1 MCGSD
6 ITYQQPATVDYGESM
21 RDGLQAQVDLAPA
34 FFAAEADP
42 NTGRKAYARLNQEIL
57 NESLLGRKVTYDE
70 EGRIIKGF
78 KSDSS
83 KFQIVSEPKM
93 DSERTETTMKKGNG
107 RNRKYDEQYLSVE
120 SIVPNYVIYNT
131 ETGERVG
138 SADNTKDVLAQVRNL
153 GGTGMSPIYEE
164 DENGNVVKD
173 PSKAGQTTY
182 TGGGM
187 VSNIG
192 GDQEREFINPD
203 GSKSTRK
210 AGFDENGNFA
220 GVSALA
226 RDLQQ
231 LDTAQ
236 RFAGELKAIEDNAE
250 QFTEAYRSQGNIKSA
265 LSKVQQLNNV
275 SSIPSDIS
283 ARGNALT
290 DIASSFNVP
299 QIGIGQQQPQQALGG
314 QQQDPNAFTGRPQV
328 AQGSGMAAGMGGQQ
342 QNTYVDP
349 NTGRQLEERVY
360 APMPEEVGVQKQA
373 PAPIDDPRQGV
384 TSKGSQRLPED
395 QRRQAL
401 SVHTRRRGGT
411 YITEIR
417 DLAGNV
423 IEQHSSDNP
432 QDAKAWGE
440 KNLERVK
447 SERDYEVRQEQ
458 KAQADAAQD
467 MAGQQQAS
475 GLLQSVTNN
484 QQSPA
489 GGQQQQGGGQ
499 QQQVSGQ
506 GALPTVSAE
515 GVGDMGG
522 LRSQMLT
529 QAKEDLA
536 LGGDLSQREL
546 RNAQQQARMASTA
559 RGRERDTSSILA
571 ELQNNEMASR
581 ARQAERRGFASQ
593 VYGMEGQVGVADAQL
608 QLQAEMANQ
617 QTSLAAQSA
626 NQQAR
631 MQQQAQLLDAAK
643 ADIDRGVAVDQMNT
657 QYEMAGLAQDRG
669 AAAQMVGLE
678 QATVIDPT
686 QAMFGRPSGA
696 GTIAGQNLYGNAASN
711 NQMPMLYNP
720 SQGAEF
726 AANQAAGLNS
736 YNAAYMG
743 AQAQVSAGKSAMFGN
758 IVGGIAGGLGTAFGG
773 KMCWVAREVYGSHNP
788 RWVMFRNWMLGE
800 SPSWFRILYMN
811 FGERFARFIKDK
823 PRLKAR
829 IRKWMDSKINRSV

>member
-6 ITYQQPATVDYGESM
+6 ITYQPPATVDYGESM

-34 FFAAEADP
+34 LFRAEADSA
-42 NTGRKAYARLNQEIL
+42 TGRKAYARLNQEIL
-57 NESLLGRKVTYDE
+57 NESLLGRKVTYDS
-70 EGRIIKGF
+70 EGRIVKGF

-83 KFQIVSEPKM
+83 KYEIISEPTLK
-93 DSERTETTMKKGNG
+93 TEVLKGNKINSSNSHQSLS
-107 RNRKYDEQYLSVE
+107 REEMVSNFVVYDQE
-120 SIVPNYVIYNT
+120 S
-131 ETGERVG
+131 GEKVG
-138 SADNTKDVLAQVRNL
+138 SYETSEEALKEVRVL
-153 GGTGMSPIYEE
+153 GGTGYSPIYEE
-164 DENGNVVKD
+164 DGNGNVVKD
-173 PSKAGQTTY
+173 LTQAGKTTY

-192 GDQEREFINPD
+192 GDQEREFIEAD
-203 GSKSTRK
+203 GTKNTRK
-210 AGFDENGNFA
+210 AGFDKDGNFA

-236 RFAGELKAIEDNAE
+236 RFTGELKAIEENAD
-250 QFTEAYRSQGNIKSA
+250 QFTQAYRSQGNIKGA
-265 LSKVQQLNNV
+265 LAKVQQLSDV
-275 SSIPSDIS
+275 SSTPANIS
-283 ARGNALT
+283 ARGNSLT
-290 DIASSFNVP
+290 DIAKSFNAP
-299 QIGIGQQQPQQALGG
+299 QIGVGQQSSQQAMGG
-314 QQQDPNAFTGRPQV
+314 QQQDPNRIAGDPQV
-328 AQGSGMAAGMGGQQ
+328 AQGSGMASGMGGQQ
-342 QNTYVDP
+342 QEMPNDTVYQDGVAGRIDP
-349 NTGRQLEERVY
+349 NTGAFMAFAQDDR
-360 APMPEEVGVQKQA
+360 PMSPPTAEDKTA
-373 PAPIDDPRQGV
+373 STTIDPNQGA
-384 TSKGSQRLPED
+384 TGGGAQRLGED
-395 QRRQAL
+395 QRSQSL
-401 SVHTRRRGGT
+401 TTSTRRRGNT

-417 DLAGNV
+417 DVQGNLV
-423 IEQHSSDNP
+423 EQHSSDNY
-432 QDAKAWGE
+432 QDALAWGE
-440 KNLERVK
+440 KNIERVK
-447 SERDYEVRQEQ
+447 AERDYNSQQEALASNNLKSEQ
-458 KAQADAAQD
+458 
-467 MAGQQQAS
+467 AGQQQAS
-475 GLLQSVTNN
+475 ELLQSATGN
-484 QQSPA
+484 
-489 GGQQQQGGGQ
+489 Q

-522 LRSQMLT
+522 LRSSMLT

-536 LGGDLSQREL
+536 LGGDLSDREL

-559 RGRERDTSSILA
+559 RGRERDTSSILS

-581 ARQAERRGFASQ
+581 TRQAERRGFASQ
-593 VYGMEGQVGVADAQL
+593 VYGMEGQIGTADAQL

-631 MQQQAQLLDAAK
+631 MQQQSQLLDAAK

-657 QYEMAGLAQDRG
+657 QYQMAGLAQDRG

-678 QATVIDPT
+678 QATSIDPT

-743 AQAQVSAGKSAMFGN
+743 AQAQVSAGKSAMFGS
-758 IVGGIAGGLGTAFGG
+758 ILGGIAQGAGTAYA
-773 KMCWVAREVYGSHNP
+773 CWVAREVYGSHNP
-788 RWVMFRNWMLGE
+788 RWVMFRSWMLEE
-800 SPSWFRILYMN
+800 SPSWFRILYLN
-811 FGERFARFIKDK
+811 FGEKFARFISGK

>member
-21 RDGLQAQVDLAPA
+21 RDGLQAQVDLAPE

-138 SADNTKDVLAQVRNL
+138 SADNTKDALAQVRTL

-192 GDQEREFINPD
+192 GDQEREFVNPD

-210 AGFDENGNFA
+210 AGFDEDGNFA

-299 QIGIGQQQPQQALGG
+299 QIGIGQQQDPNSFTGRPQVAGGSGMAAGMGG

-349 NTGRQLEERVY
+349 NTGRQLEKKVY
-360 APMPEEVGVQKQA
+360 APMPEEVAVAPVA

-423 IEQHSSDNP
+423 IEQHSTNDP
-432 QDAKAWGE
+432 QEAAAWGE
-440 KNLERVK
+440 ENKRRIGMERK
-447 SERDYEVRQEQ
+447 QATLQEQ
-458 KAQADAAQD
+458 RAQGDAAQD

-484 QQSPA
+484 QQSSA

-506 GALPTVSAE
+506 GSLPTVSAE

-536 LGGDLSQREL
+536 LGGDLSQRDL

-686 QAMFGRPSGA
+686 QAMFGK
-696 GTIAGQNLYGNAASN
+696 TIWGRDNRRT
-711 NQMPMLYNP
+711 
-720 SQGAEF
+720 
-726 AANQAAGLNS
+726 
-736 YNAAYMG
+736 
-743 AQAQVSAGKSAMFGN
+743 KS
-758 IVGGIAGGLGTAFGG
+758 LWQCC
-773 KMCWVAREVYGSHNP
+773 K
-788 RWVMFRNWMLGE
+788 
-800 SPSWFRILYMN
+800 
-811 FGERFARFIKDK
+811 
-823 PRLKAR
+823 
-829 IRKWMDSKINRSV
+829 

>member
-6 ITYQQPATVDYGESM
+6 ITYQPPATVDYGESM
-21 RDGLQAQVDLAPA
+21 REGLQAQVDLAPEL
-34 FFAAEADP
+34 FRAEADP
-42 NTGRKAYARLNQEIL
+42 ATGRKAYARLNQEIL

-78 KSDSS
+78 RSDSS
-83 KFQIVSEPKM
+83 KYEIVSQPKM
-93 DSERTETTMKKGNG
+93 DSERVETSMRKGNG
-107 RNRKYDEQYLSVE
+107 RNSSYDEQYLSVE
-120 SIVPNYVIYNT
+120 SIVPNYVIYDT
-131 ETGERVG
+131 ETGKAVG
-138 SADNTKDVLAQVRNL
+138 VFDNTKDALAKVRTL
-153 GGTGMSPIYEE
+153 GGTGYSPIYEE

-173 PSKAGQTTY
+173 PSRAGQTTY

-192 GDQEREFINPD
+192 GDQEREFVDPD
-203 GSKSTRK
+203 GTKSTRK
-210 AGFDENGNFA
+210 AGFDKNGNFA

-236 RFAGELKAIEDNAE
+236 RFAGELKAIEDNAD
-250 QFTEAYRSQGNIKSA
+250 QFTEAYRSQGNIKGA
-265 LSKVQQLNNV
+265 LAKVQQLSNV
-275 SSIPSDIS
+275 SSVPADIS
-283 ARGNALT
+283 ARGNTLT
-290 DIASSFNVP
+290 DIASGFNVP
-299 QIGIGQQQPQQALGG
+299 QIGIGQQAVGGLVASMGG
-314 QQQDPNAFTGRPQV
+314 QQQDPNAFTGSPQV
-328 AQGSGMAAGMGGQQ
+328 AQGSGMASGMGGQQ
-342 QNTYVDP
+342 QVDGT
-349 NTGRQLEERVY
+349 TGRQMFEQDNRPMSPTTAVDGV
-360 APMPEEVGVQKQA
+360 AP
-373 PAPIDDPRQGV
+373 PAIDDPRQGV

-401 SVHTRRRGGT
+401 SVHTRRRGST

-423 IEQHSSDNP
+423 VEQYSANNME
-432 QDAKAWGE
+432 DAEAWGE
-440 KNLERVK
+440 KNLERIK
-447 SERDYEVRQEQ
+447 SEREYNTQQEQ
-458 KAQADAAQD
+458 KNQADTQSQEE
-467 MAGQQQAS
+467 GQQQAS
-475 GLLQSVTNN
+475 ELLQAVTGN
-484 QQSPA
+484 QETGA
-489 GGQQQQGGGQ
+489 GGQ

-536 LGGDLSQREL
+536 LGGDLSDRDL

-571 ELQNNEMASR
+571 ELQNNEMVSR

-643 ADIDRGVAVDQMNT
+643 ADIDRNIAVDQMNT

-678 QATVIDPT
+678 QATAIDPT

-696 GTIAGQNLYGNAASN
+696 GTFAGQNLYGNAASN

-726 AANQAAGLNS
+726 IANQAAGLNS

-758 IVGGIAGGLGTAFGG
+758 ILSGIAQGAGAAYA
-773 KMCWVAREVYGSHNP
+773 CWVAREVYGSHNP
-788 RWVMFRNWMLGE
+788 RWVMFRNWMLSE

-823 PRLKAR
+823 PRLKTR